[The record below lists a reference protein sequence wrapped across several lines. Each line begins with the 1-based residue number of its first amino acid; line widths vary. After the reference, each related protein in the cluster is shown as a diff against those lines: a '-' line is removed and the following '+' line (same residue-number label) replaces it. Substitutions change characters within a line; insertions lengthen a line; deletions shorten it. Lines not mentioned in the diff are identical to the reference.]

1 MATLATSQQ
10 WLHQS
15 SLLLEARPFTTK
27 ITCRYSV
34 KPKPA
39 RRVKK
44 NAGNQDGEDQTLPD
58 APAKSA
64 SAPVGQNP
72 RAKLVLKTVD
82 PASGVCLK
90 YETTKAA
97 EVSRLVQLL
106 GQLSRRQAGL
116 VAAGT
121 ASLEQHE
128 DVVMGDVASAAAAE
142 GPGAAAAA
150 TATPPAAP
158 SPTPAQQQQG
168 GSGGGGKGK
177 KKKGKR

>member
-1 MATLATSQQ
+1 MATFATSQQ

-15 SLLLEARPFTTK
+15 SLLLEARPHT
-27 ITCRYSV
+27 
-34 KPKPA
+34 PKPA

-44 NAGNQDGEDQTLPD
+44 AKDGEALPD
-58 APAKSA
+58 APPAA
-64 SAPVGQNP
+64 TNAVGQNP

-116 VAAGT
+116 VAGT
-121 ASLEQHE
+121 ASAEEQA
-128 DVVMGDVASAAAAE
+128 DDVAMAE
-142 GPGAAAAA
+142 AAA
-150 TATPPAAP
+150 TAADESGAAP
-158 SPTPAQQQQG
+158 SPAPTPAPAQQQQG
-168 GSGGGGKGK
+168 GGGGGGVKGK

>member
-15 SLLLEARPFTTK
+15 SLLLEARPHTTK

-44 NAGNQDGEDQTLPD
+44 AKDGEDLPD
-58 APAKSA
+58 APKTTTAGA
-64 SAPVGQNP
+64 AVGQNP

-116 VAAGT
+116 VAGT
-121 ASLEQHE
+121 ASEEVE
-128 DVVMGDVASAAAAE
+128 DVAMAE
-142 GPGAAAAA
+142 A
-150 TATPPAAP
+150 TAAPAEETAAP
-158 SPTPAQQQQG
+158 SPAPTPAPAQQQQQG
-168 GSGGGGKGK
+168 GGGGKNK

>member
-1 MATLATSQQ
+1 MATFATSQQ

-15 SLLLEARPFTTK
+15 SLLLEARPHTTK

-44 NAGNQDGEDQTLPD
+44 SAENADSDETLPD
-58 APAKSA
+58 GPAKSTA
-64 SAPVGQNP
+64 ALVGQNP

-116 VAAGT
+116 VATGT
-121 ASLEQHE
+121 STEEQE
-128 DVVMGDVASAAAAE
+128 DVAMGDAPTE
-142 GPGAAAAA
+142 EPAAAAA
-150 TATPPAAP
+150 P
-158 SPTPAQQQQG
+158 SPVPTPTPAQQQQG
-168 GSGGGGKGK
+168 GGGGKGK

>member
-1 MATLATSQQ
+1 MATFATSQQ

-15 SLLLEARPFTTK
+15 SLLLEARPHTTK

-34 KPKPA
+34 KPKPV

-44 NAGNQDGEDQTLPD
+44 AKDGETLPD
-58 APAKSA
+58 APPATTNA
-64 SAPVGQNP
+64 VGQNP

-116 VAAGT
+116 VAGT
-121 ASLEQHE
+121 ASAEEQA
-128 DVVMGDVASAAAAE
+128 DDVAMAEAA
-142 GPGAAAAA
+142 AAAAA
-150 TATPPAAP
+150 TPADESGAAP
-158 SPTPAQQQQG
+158 SPAPTPAPAQQQQG
-168 GSGGGGKGK
+168 GGGGGGGKGK

>member
-1 MATLATSQQ
+1 MATFATSQQ

-15 SLLLEARPFTTK
+15 SLLLEARPHTTK

-39 RRVKK
+39 RRVKNATK
-44 NAGNQDGEDQTLPD
+44 NADGSGDEILPD
-58 APAKSA
+58 APTKSTA
-64 SAPVGQNP
+64 APVGQNP

-121 ASLEQHE
+121 STEEQD
-128 DVVMGDVASAAAAE
+128 DVAMGDAAAAE
-142 GPGAAAAA
+142 EPAAAA
-150 TATPPAAP
+150 PSPAP
-158 SPTPAQQQQG
+158 TPTPAQQQQQG
-168 GSGGGGKGK
+168 GGGGGKGK
-177 KKKGKR
+177 KKKSKR

>member
-15 SLLLEARPFTTK
+15 SLLLEARPHTTR

-44 NAGNQDGEDQTLPD
+44 SAKNAGGEGDADDQTLPD
-58 APAKSA
+58 APAKSTA
-64 SAPVGQNP
+64 APVGQNP

-82 PASGVCLK
+82 SASGVCLK

-121 ASLEQHE
+121 STEEHE
-128 DVVMGDVASAAAAE
+128 DVAMGDAAAAEEPASAAAA
-142 GPGAAAAA
+142 A
-150 TATPPAAP
+150 AAP
-158 SPTPAQQQQG
+158 SPTPTPAPAQQQQG
-168 GSGGGGKGK
+168 GGGGGKGK